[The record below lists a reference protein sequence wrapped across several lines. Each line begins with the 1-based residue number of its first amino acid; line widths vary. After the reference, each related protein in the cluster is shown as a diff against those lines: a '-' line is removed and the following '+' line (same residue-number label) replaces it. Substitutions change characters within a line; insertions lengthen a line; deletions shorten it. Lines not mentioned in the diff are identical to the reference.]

1 MFQNG
6 SKEVNIKA
14 RGRAISRAVDAA
26 LIVTGRMVPEAK
38 VDQVSIGTEQV
49 QGEGDS
55 TNSVSSILIRL
66 SMYAAA
72 AHSVESAIHQA

>member
-38 VDQVSIGTEQV
+38 IDQVSIGTEQV
-49 QGEGDS
+49 HGEGDS

-72 AHSVESAIHQA
+72 APSMEPAIHQA

>member
-49 QGEGDS
+49 QGERDS

-72 AHSVESAIHQA
+72 ARSVESAIHQA